1 MLKKNRDIENEN
13 EFKASDI
20 TDQKK
25 FSMEAGAETKA
36 EKTVIGEHIHI
47 EGNIRGDEH
56 LYLEGSVKGNIE
68 MGKHNFVVGAK
79 GRFDGEISSQNVGI
93 SGQLMGN
100 VNVREKVRI
109 TKEADFSGDIKAKS
123 ISIEDGA
130 YFKGSIELQRAPH
143 RKTMPTAKSSDA
155 EVIELE
161 KPSSAQTDS
170 ADTGNRESNYYTHPE
185 RKS

>member
-1 MLKKNRDIENEN
+1 MLKKNRDIENDN
-13 EFKASDI
+13 QFKAGDI

-25 FSMEAGAETKA
+25 FSMETGPETKD

-47 EGNIRGDEH
+47 EGDIRGDEH
-56 LYLEGSVKGNIE
+56 LYLEGSVKGNIK

-79 GRFDGEISSQNVGI
+79 GRFDGEISAQNVGI
-93 SGQLMGN
+93 SGQLIGTAK
-100 VNVREKVRI
+100 VREKVRI

-130 YFKGSIELQRAPH
+130 YFNGSIELQREPH
-143 RKTMPTAKSSDA
+143 RKTMQTGKSSDA

-161 KPSSAQTDS
+161 KPSIAQIDS
-170 ADTGNRESNYYTHPE
+170 ADTSN
-185 RKS
+185 

>member
-1 MLKKNRDIENEN
+1 MLKKNKDTENGN

-25 FSMEAGAETKA
+25 FSMETGPETKD

-93 SGQLMGN
+93 SGQLTGT

-109 TKEADFSGDIKAKS
+109 TKEADFSGEIKAKS

-130 YFKGSIELQRAPH
+130 YFKGSIDLQRQPH

-155 EVIELE
+155 DVIELD
-161 KPSSAQTDS
+161 KPIPAQSDSS
-170 ADTGNRESNYYTHPE
+170 DTGKLST
-185 RKS
+185 